1 MTRLVVVGGSAA
13 GMSAAAKAKRVN
25 KKLEVVVFERSRYVS
40 YAPCGIPYYVEGLVK
55 KLDNLVYY
63 PAEYFR
69 KERGIDVRN
78 RHEVLDIDHNAKKVV
93 AKDLNKDKVLEMEY
107 DYLVLAT
114 GGKPLIPETLSAKPN
129 GVYTI
134 RTLED
139 GKNINRACEK
149 AETIGVVGG
158 GYIGLE
164 MAEAFRLRNKR
175 VLLFQRSFLMRRA
188 VDPEISK
195 DIEDELNKHDVTV
208 HLGEAV
214 KGFRGRGKITHIV
227 TDKGEYLVDMVFL
240 AIGVKPN
247 VDLASKMGVELG
259 VTGAIKVDER
269 MRTSLENVYAAGDNV
284 ETVHLVSRKPT
295 YLPFAPAANK
305 MGRIAGDNVAGGD
318 SVFKGVLGTAFTK
331 VFNLHI
337 GRTGLSLRQA
347 KEAGFD
353 AVAVDIK
360 HISRSHYY
368 PGREQIHI
376 RLVADKESH
385 RLLGGAITGKEGVA
399 GRVNVLAAALWGGLT
414 VEDLTQLDLG
424 YQPVFAPVWDGLI
437 VAANVMKRQL

>member
-55 KLDNLVYY
+55 KLDDLVYY
-63 PAEYFR
+63 TAEYFR
-69 KERGIDVRN
+69 KERGIDVRS
-78 RHEVLDIDHNAKKVV
+78 RHEVLDIDDNAKKVV
-93 AKDLNKDKVLEMEY
+93 AKDLNKDEALEMQY

-114 GGKPLIPETLSAKPN
+114 GGKPD
-129 GVYTI
+129 GVYTV

-139 GKNINRACEK
+139 GERINAACER
-149 AETIGVVGG
+149 AETIGVIGG

-188 VDPEISK
+188 VDLEISK
-195 DIEDELNKHDVTV
+195 DIEDELSKHDVTA

-214 KGFRGRGKITHIV
+214 KGFRDRGKVTHIT
-227 TDKGEYLVDMVFL
+227 TDKGEYPVDMVVL

-247 VDLASKMGVELG
+247 VDLAGKIGVELG

-284 ETVHLVSRKPT
+284 ETVHLVSGKPA

-305 MGRIAGDNVAGGD
+305 MGRVAGDNAAGG
-318 SVFKGVLGTAFTK
+318 SSMFKGVLGTAFTK
-331 VFNLHI
+331 VFNLHV

-353 AVAVDIK
+353 AVAVDMK

-368 PGREQIHI
+368 PGGEQIHV
-376 RLVADKESH
+376 RLVADKDSH

-399 GRVNVLAAALWGGLT
+399 GRVNALASALWGRLT

-437 VAANVMKRQL
+437 VAANIIKRRL

>member
-78 RHEVLDIDHNAKKVV
+78 RHEVLDIDREAKKVV
-93 AKDLNKDKVLEMEY
+93 AKDLNKDEFLEMEY

-139 GKNINRACEK
+139 GEKINLACEK
-149 AETIGVVGG
+149 ARKIGVVGG

-188 VDPEISK
+188 VDLEISK
-195 DIEDELNKHDVTV
+195 DVEAELSKHDVTV

-214 KGFRGRGKITHIV
+214 KGFRGKGKVTHII
-227 TDKGEYLVDMVFL
+227 TDKVEYLVDMVVL

-247 VDLASKMGVELG
+247 VDLAGKIGVELG

-269 MRTSLENVYAAGDNV
+269 MRTSVENVYAAGDNV
-284 ETVHLVSRKPT
+284 EPLHLVSRKPA

-305 MGRIAGDNVAGGD
+305 MGRVAGDNVAGGD

-331 VFNLHI
+331 VFNLHV

-353 AVAVDIK
+353 AVAADIK
-360 HISRSHYY
+360 HTSRSHYY
-368 PGREQIHI
+368 PGGEQIHV
-376 RLVADKESH
+376 RLVADRENH
-385 RLLGGAITGKEGVA
+385 TVLGGAMTGREGVA
-399 GRVNVLAAALWGGLT
+399 GRVNALAAALWGGLT

>member
-25 KKLEVVVFERSRYVS
+25 KKLEVVAFERSRYVS

-55 KLDNLVYY
+55 KLDDLVYY
-63 PAEYFR
+63 TAEYFR
-69 KERGIDVRN
+69 KERGIDVRS
-78 RHEVLDIDHNAKKVV
+78 RHEVLDIDANAKKVV
-93 AKDLNKDKVLEMEY
+93 AKDLNKDEVLEMRY

-114 GGKPLIPETLSAKPN
+114 GGKPLTPETLSAKAD
-129 GVYTI
+129 GVYTV

-139 GKNINRACEK
+139 GERINVACER
-149 AETIGVVGG
+149 ARTIGVIGG

-175 VLLFQRSFLMRRA
+175 VLLFQRSFLMSRA
-188 VDPEISK
+188 VDLEISK
-195 DIEDELNKHDVTV
+195 DIEDELSKHDVTA

-214 KGFRGRGKITHIV
+214 KGFRFRGKVMHIT
-227 TDKGEYLVDMVFL
+227 TDKGEYPVDMVVL

-247 VDLASKMGVELG
+247 VDLAGKIGVELG
-259 VTGAIKVDER
+259 VTGAIKVNER

-284 ETVHLVSRKPT
+284 ETAHLVSGNPT

-305 MGRIAGDNVAGGD
+305 MGRVAGDNVAGGS

-331 VFNLHI
+331 VFNLHV

-347 KEAGFD
+347 REVGFD
-353 AVAVDIK
+353 AVAMDMK

-368 PGREQIHI
+368 PGGEQIHV

-399 GRVNVLAAALWGGLT
+399 GRVNALASALWGRLT

-437 VAANVMKRQL
+437 VAANIIKRRL